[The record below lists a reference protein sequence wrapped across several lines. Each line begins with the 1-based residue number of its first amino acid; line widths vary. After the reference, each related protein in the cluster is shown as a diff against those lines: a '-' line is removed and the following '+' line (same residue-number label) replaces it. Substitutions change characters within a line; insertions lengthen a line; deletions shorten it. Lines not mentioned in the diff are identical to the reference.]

1 MIWMEV
7 AGTRVWD
14 TFTVMEGRQV
24 RFLGLCSIEI
34 AAVPAPT
41 AVIWPFWS
49 TVTTDGSPEDQTISG
64 LVSSSRDGV
73 TT

>member
-24 RFLGLCSIEI
+24 RFLGLCSMEMDV
-34 AAVPAPT
+34 VPAPT

-49 TVTTDGSPEDQTISG
+49 TVATEGSPEAQTISG
-64 LVSSSRDGV
+64 LVSSSREGV
-73 TT
+73 TA